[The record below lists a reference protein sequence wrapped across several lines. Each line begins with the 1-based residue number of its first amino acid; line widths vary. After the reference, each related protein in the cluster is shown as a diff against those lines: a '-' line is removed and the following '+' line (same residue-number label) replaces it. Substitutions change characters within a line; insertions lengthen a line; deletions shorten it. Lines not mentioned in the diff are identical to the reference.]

1 MKHKQKKETPI
12 VPIGKEQVLEAARI
26 LAKYKAGKA
35 NLEGR
40 IVENQEWYKLR
51 HWDQMRKKKKGEVE
65 PTSAWLFNC
74 IENKHADA
82 MDHFPLPTVLPREEG
97 DRAQAKLLS
106 GILPVIL
113 SQNDF
118 EETYAAVWQDML
130 IGGTGIYGIF
140 WDSEKAGGLGDI
152 TVAPVDPLSIFWEP
166 GVTDLQKSR
175 HLFTVELTDKD
186 LLTDQYPQLEDN
198 LKGNGMEPTR
208 YVYDD
213 SVDTSQ
219 KVPVVDWY
227 YKKQVQGKTVL
238 HFCKFAGDT
247 VLFSSENQGQ
257 EWYAHGEYPF
267 VVNSLFPLKG
277 TPAGFGYVDVGKNA
291 QEYIDRGN
299 AAILQNMLFNA
310 KPRHFIVNGG
320 AVNEEEYADT
330 ANDFVHVDGTLG
342 QDSVMPIPPNPLN
355 GIYLDIINGKIDE
368 LKETTGNR
376 DVSTGGTISGVTA
389 ASAIAA
395 LQEAGSKLSRNHI
408 HSSYRAVRKVCLQVV
423 ELIRQFYDLPRTFRI
438 TGEEGYEYLSYEN
451 SGILPV
457 PFEQGEFAGYT
468 KPLFDVEITVQ
479 KQSPYS
485 RLSQN
490 ELALQ
495 FFNAGLFNPALA
507 PQALACLDMMEFD
520 RKSFVEKKIRENA
533 LHFPM
538 KNEE

>member
-1 MKHKQKKETPI
+1 M
-12 VPIGKEQVLEAARI
+12 
-26 LAKYKAGKA
+26 
-35 NLEGR
+35 EGR

-51 HWDQMRKKKKGEVE
+51 HWDCMRKKKKGEVE

-82 MDHFPLPTVLPREEG
+82 MDQFPLPSVLPREEG
-97 DRAQAKLLS
+97 DREQAKLLS
-106 GILPVIL
+106 HILPVIL

-118 EETYAAVWQDML
+118 EETYSAVWQDML

-140 WDSEKAGGLGDI
+140 WDADKAGGLGDI
-152 TVAPVDPLSIFWEP
+152 TLTAVDPLSIFWEP

-175 HLFTVELTDKD
+175 HLFTVELMDQD
-186 LLTDQYPQLEDN
+186 LLTQQYPQLEGN
-198 LKGNGMEPTR
+198 LETGGVEMQR
-208 YVYDD
+208 YLYDD
-213 SVDTSQ
+213 TVDTSH
-219 KVPVVDWY
+219 KAPVVDWY
-227 YKKQVQGKTVL
+227 YKKRVNGKTVL
-238 HFCKFAGDT
+238 HFCKFVGET
-247 VLFSSENQGQ
+247 VLFSSENTYPAGQG
-257 EWYAHGEYPF
+257 WYNHGQYPF
-267 VVNSLFPLKG
+267 VMNPLFPLKG
-277 TPAGFGYVDVGKNA
+277 TPAGFGYVDIGKNA

-299 AAILQNMLFNA
+299 GAVLQNMLFNA

-355 GIYLDIINGKIDE
+355 GIYLDIIHGKIDE

-408 HSSYRAVRKVCLQVV
+408 HASYRAVKRVCLQVV

-438 TGEEGYEYLSYEN
+438 MGEEGYEYLSYEN
-451 SGILPV
+451 SGILPT
-457 PFEQGEFAGYT
+457 PFDGGEFTGYT
-468 KPLFDVEITVQ
+468 QPLFDVEITVQ

-495 FFNAGLFNPALA
+495 FFNAGLFNPQLA
-507 PQALACLDMMEFD
+507 TQALACLDMMEFD
-520 RKSFVEKKIRENA
+520 RKSFVEKKIRENMA
-533 LHFPM
+533 KAELLP
-538 KNEE
+538 K